1 MVRSVDELP
10 LPVDSLFGHFF
21 DYLSEA
27 VVMTG
32 PADQILRVNRSFT
45 EMFGYTPSEVSGSN
59 IDVVLTS
66 EGPLRDEA
74 RQFSAANASGKS
86 ILADTRRRKKDG
98 TLFPVSVLSIPVV
111 FGNGRKVNF
120 IIFRD
125 RPEGGSQS
133 LGRDEQISAALLEHS
148 PNPILVINPDTS
160 IRYVNRSFEKLT
172 GYALQEIAG
181 ARIPY
186 PWWTEDRREINRSGL
201 LDSFE
206 NGADKIEYLFR
217 SRSGDL
223 FWIEATGISVRRKG
237 VLQYYLSNWVDI
249 TERKKAQEKLAKSEE
264 SLRLIYES
272 SRDGFW
278 DWDVETGAA
287 FFWPQWAR
295 MLGYEPCEIDQDVS
309 SWEKL
314 IHQDDREKVMAALKD
329 HLEGST
335 ESYEST
341 FRMRAR
347 DGSWKWILARGKV
360 VSRLADGRP
369 KRMVGTQTDISGQKA
384 LEEKLVYMA
393 SHDQLTGL
401 YNRHYFNEY
410 IEKELRRSDRY
421 GHPVAFLMAD
431 IDGFKSINDTFGH
444 HVGDVVLRDVARL
457 LAGSVR
463 DIDTVV
469 RYGGDEFL
477 IVLVET
483 DGEKDFVRERILAEV
498 ERRKIGQDILGFP
511 VTISIGGSYLNPG
524 EGSRLEEV
532 LAEADRQMYQEK
544 TLKKER
550 EIGKGDLSG

>member
-120 IIFRD
+120 MIFRD

-223 FWIEATGISVRRKG
+223 FWIEATGIPVRRKG

-544 TLKKER
+544 ALKKER
-550 EIGKGDLSG
+550 KIGKGDLLG

>member
-1 MVRSVDELP
+1 
-10 LPVDSLFGHFF
+10 
-21 DYLSEA
+21 
-27 VVMTG
+27 
-32 PADQILRVNRSFT
+32 
-45 EMFGYTPSEVSGSN
+45 
-59 IDVVLTS
+59 
-66 EGPLRDEA
+66 
-74 RQFSAANASGKS
+74 
-86 ILADTRRRKKDG
+86 
-98 TLFPVSVLSIPVV
+98 
-111 FGNGRKVNF
+111 VNF
-120 IIFRD
+120 IIYRD
-125 RPEGGSQS
+125 RPEGEPQS

-186 PWWTEDRREINRSGL
+186 PWWSGDRLEINRAGL

-217 SRSGDL
+217 SRSGDP
-223 FWIEATGISVRRKG
+223 FWIEATGVPVRRKG

-249 TERKKAQEKLAKSEE
+249 TERNKAQEELARSEE

-272 SRDGFW
+272 SSDGFW
-278 DWDVETGAA
+278 DWDVETGATV
-287 FFWPQWAR
+287 FGPQWAR
-295 MLGYEPCEIDQDVS
+295 MLGYEPFEIDHDVS
-309 SWEKL
+309 FWEKL
-314 IHQDDREKVMAALKD
+314 IHPDEREKVMAALKS
-329 HLEGST
+329 HLEGCT

-341 FRMRAR
+341 YRMRAR
-347 DGSWKWILARGKV
+347 DGSWKWILDRGKV
-360 VSRLADGRP
+360 VSRLPDGRP
-369 KRMVGTQTDISGQKA
+369 KRMVGTHTDMSGQKA
-384 LEEKLVYMA
+384 LEDKLVYMA

-444 HVGDVVLRDVARL
+444 HVGDVILRDVARL
-457 LAGSVR
+457 LSGSVR

-498 ERRKIGQDILGFP
+498 ERRGIGQDILGFP
-511 VTISIGGSYLNPG
+511 VTLSIGGSFLNPG
-524 EGSRLEEV
+524 EGSRLEEA

-544 TLKKER
+544 TVKKER
-550 EIGKGDLSG
+550 K

>member
-120 IIFRD
+120 MIFRD

-223 FWIEATGISVRRKG
+223 FWIEATGIPVRRKG

>member
-120 IIFRD
+120 MIFRD

-223 FWIEATGISVRRKG
+223 FWIEATGIPVRRKG

-264 SLRLIYES
+264 SLRLIYKS

>member
-120 IIFRD
+120 MIFRD

-223 FWIEATGISVRRKG
+223 FWIEATGIPVRRKG

-550 EIGKGDLSG
+550 EIAKGDLSG

>member
-120 IIFRD
+120 MIFRD

-544 TLKKER
+544 ALKKER
-550 EIGKGDLSG
+550 KIGKGDLLG

>member
-10 LPVDSLFGHFF
+10 LTVDPLFGHFF

-120 IIFRD
+120 MIFRD

-223 FWIEATGISVRRKG
+223 FWIEATGIPVRRKG

-249 TERKKAQEKLAKSEE
+249 TGRKKAQEKLAKSEE

>member
-1 MVRSVDELP
+1 MVRSVDEVP
-10 LPVDSLFGHFF
+10 LPVSSLFGHFF

-32 PADQILRVNRSFT
+32 QNDQILRVNRSFT
-45 EMFGYTPSEVSGSN
+45 EMFGYTPSEVTGSN
-59 IDVVLTS
+59 IDDVVTS
-66 EGPLRDEA
+66 EGHLKDEA

-86 ILADTRRRKKDG
+86 ILADTMRRKKDG
-98 TLFPVSVLSIPVV
+98 SLFPVSVHAIPVV
-111 FGNGRKVNF
+111 FGSGRKVNF
-120 IIFRD
+120 IIYRD
-125 RPEGGSQS
+125 RPEGEPQS

-186 PWWTEDRREINRSGL
+186 PWWSGDRLEINRAGL

-217 SRSGDL
+217 SRSGDP
-223 FWIEATGISVRRKG
+223 FWIEATGVPVRRKG

-249 TERKKAQEKLAKSEE
+249 TERNKAQEELSRSEE
-264 SLRLIYES
+264 ILRLIYES

-278 DWDVETGAA
+278 DWDVETGATD
-287 FFWPQWAR
+287 FGPQWAR
-295 MLGYEPCEIDQDVS
+295 MLGYEPFEIDHDVS
-309 SWEKL
+309 FWEKL
-314 IHQDDREKVMAALKD
+314 IHPDDREKVMAALKS
-329 HLEGST
+329 HLEGCT

-341 FRMRAR
+341 HRLRAS
-347 DGSWKWILARGKV
+347 DGSWKWILDRGKV
-360 VSRLADGRP
+360 VSRLPDGSP
-369 KRMVGTQTDISGQKA
+369 KRMVGTHTDMSGQKA

-431 IDGFKSINDTFGH
+431 IDEFKSINDTFGH
-444 HVGDVVLRDVARL
+444 HVGDVILRDVARL

-498 ERRKIGQDILGFP
+498 DRRGIGQDILGFP
-511 VTISIGGSYLNPG
+511 VTLSIGGSFLNPG
-524 EGSRLEEV
+524 EGSRLEEA

-544 TLKKER
+544 TVKKER
-550 EIGKGDLSG
+550 K